1 MFHNSAVASE
11 DINQGQMQ
19 LMPRLL
25 DHNAVNYMKVSTSKT
40 RNLSKYKSDTN
51 SIQVLIRGKAYE

>member
-1 MFHNSAVASE
+1 MLHNSAVASE

-25 DHNAVNYMKVSTSKT
+25 DHDAVNYMKVSTNK
-40 RNLSKYKSDTN
+40 RGNLSKYKSNTN
-51 SIQVLIRGKAYE
+51 SIQVLIRDKAYE

>member
-25 DHNAVNYMKVSTSKT
+25 DRNAVNYTKVSTSKT

>member
-11 DINQGQMQ
+11 NFIQRQKQ

-25 DHNAVNYMKVSTSKT
+25 VHNAVNYTKVSTNKR
-40 RNLSKYKSDTN
+40 RNLSKNESDTN
-51 SIQVLIRGKAYE
+51 SIQVLIRGKAYD

>member
-25 DHNAVNYMKVSTSKT
+25 DHNAVNYTKVSRSKT

>member
-25 DHNAVNYMKVSTSKT
+25 DHNAVNYTKVSTSKT